1 MYIYI
6 QPWKSMFLKRYPGVK
21 LTETC
26 GKSMAFLGK
35 GSTFT
40 SIPLS
45 LQQLHLR
52 FRPAGP
58 SPQGSGLAPGTG
70 GFLSDGGCTP
80 AGWLEN
86 PLDDLGGSP
95 MT

>member
-6 QPWKSMFLKRYPGVK
+6 YTTVEKHVFEEVPWGK

-58 SPQGSGLAPGTG
+58 SPQGSGSAPGTG

-86 PLDDLGGSP
+86 PLDDLGVAL
-95 MT
+95 

>member
-6 QPWKSMFLKRYPGVK
+6 YNVEKHVFEEVPWGK

-52 FRPAGP
+52 FRPASP

-70 GFLSDGGCTP
+70 GFLSDGGVP
-80 AGWLEN
+80 Q
-86 PLDDLGGSP
+86 LDG
-95 MT
+95 

>member
-1 MYIYI
+1 
-6 QPWKSMFLKRYPGVK
+6 
-21 LTETC
+21 
-26 GKSMAFLGK
+26 MAFLGK

-70 GFLSDGGCTP
+70 GFLSDGGVP
-80 AGWLEN
+80 Q
-86 PLDDLGGSP
+86 LDG
-95 MT
+95 